1 MTNRPLT
8 PDNKPDT
15 KDAIAGFAR
24 AGYAS
29 RGIVYLII
37 GGLAALAA
45 LGRGG
50 ETTDSQGALLWV
62 LEAPLGDI
70 LLGALA
76 LGLVGYSGWRAIQ
89 AVKDTDDH
97 GAGAKGITIR
107 GGLAV
112 SAVTHLV
119 LAFFAINLI
128 FALGTLSGSD
138 SDNGSSGIADWVMGL
153 PFGRW
158 LFVIAGL
165 AIIGAGVAHAIKGA
179 KTQFHKHFDMP
190 SHMQRWA
197 YPVCR
202 FGLVTRGLVFG
213 MVGTFFLIA
222 AYEFD
227 PDEAGGTAEVFSTLQ
242 EQIYGQW
249 LLAFVAVGL
258 FAFGVYSLLQAVYR
272 RVNPSS

>member
-1 MTNRPLT
+1 MAKGPAT
-8 PDNKPDT
+8 PDT
-15 KDAIAGFAR
+15 GDAIAGFAR

-50 ETTDSQGALLWV
+50 ETTDSQGALQWV
-62 LEAPLGDI
+62 LQAPLGDI
-70 LLGALA
+70 LLAALA

-97 GAGAKGITIR
+97 GTDAKGIAIR

-128 FALGTLSGSD
+128 FTLGTGSGSG
-138 SDNGSSGIADWVMGL
+138 SDNGSDGVADWVMGL

-158 LFVIAGL
+158 LFVLAGL
-165 AIIGAGVAHAIKGA
+165 AIIGAGAAHAIKGA

-190 SHMQRWA
+190 SRIQRWA

-258 FAFGVYSLLQAVYR
+258 FAFGVYSLLQSVYR